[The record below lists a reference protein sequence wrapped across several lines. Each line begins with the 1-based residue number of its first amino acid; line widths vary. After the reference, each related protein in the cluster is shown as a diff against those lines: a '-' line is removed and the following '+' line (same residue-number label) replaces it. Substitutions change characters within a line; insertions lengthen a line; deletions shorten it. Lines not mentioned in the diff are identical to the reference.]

1 MSGLRK
7 HSDLLDLLD
16 RLCEDDLDASGIQ
29 RIEQLV
35 REDRSALQIY
45 VQYLD
50 LHGSLHWNAGQGGLA
65 AAELLS
71 RTHNE
76 SPSDVYP
83 HLHSSK
89 IEPICDIHFARAA
102 AEASMDA
109 DSGNGFSDVDRRSRR
124 MARLTVAASAC
135 LLVVAILVA
144 FRASES
150 SDSVADNTE
159 QSRKTEVTDSDSP
172 EVRPESGQIVSKT
185 SSRTSPKL
193 EPNAVVVKPSNVAV
207 APRPSENVRP
217 ETPAAPESPIPSDL
231 PIVEFI
237 NAHVQ
242 AGWRSAEVEPS
253 PTASDEEWARRIHLH
268 LVGRIPTRETVDAFL
283 ADDSLN
289 KRNALVDALLEDTDY
304 VSNWTTVWANL
315 LVGRSTENDRI
326 YDRPALKKFLRE
338 AFAYNRPWND
348 VAFDLV
354 TASGNSREEGAANFL
369 VAHVNNQAVPAT
381 AIVSKVFLGTQ
392 IHCTQCHDHPF
403 NDWTQSSFWELN
415 SCFQQTKVVR
425 SNKGKSFDV
434 VKRDTGGPV
443 YYENRQGVLR
453 AAFPSFAGERID
465 PSPDYDR
472 RLKLAQLMT
481 QGDDMQFARAMV
493 NRFWSHFMGY
503 GFTTPVDDMGPHK
516 QPSHPAVMERLAREF
531 VQHNY
536 DVKQLIR
543 WITQAECYQ
552 LTSQATDDN
561 ELDDPEAGYIPAFS
575 RVYARPMSPEQVYDS
590 MLVATGVE
598 RQLWDQ
604 LAKARQ
610 EWLQQ
615 FVTPHNTDENDE
627 SIAFE
632 GTVTQA
638 LLLMNG
644 ELTSRAL
651 NGSRGTVLEKISSAS
666 VKDSQKIEMLAMA
679 ALSRKPTPAEAK
691 AFLAHLRTPRTRSRD
706 EQLERLRDVFWAY
719 LNSSE
724 FVIVH

>member
-1 MSGLRK
+1 MSATA
-7 HSDLLDLLD
+7 HHTELLDLLD
-16 RLCEDDLDASGIQ
+16 QLFDDELDAKGIQ
-29 RIEQLV
+29 RVEQLV
-35 REDRSALQIY
+35 RDDRSALQIY
-45 VQYLD
+45 IEYVD
-50 LHGSLHWNAGQGGLA
+50 LHGSLHWNAGQCGLA
-65 AAELLS
+65 VSQIVGRAQTEVVTDAESCQVQFASAAEDES
-71 RTHNE
+71 VATTVHNH
-76 SPSDVYP
+76 SDERG
-83 HLHSSK
+83 S
-89 IEPICDIHFARAA
+89 
-102 AEASMDA
+102 
-109 DSGNGFSDVDRRSRR
+109 RSRR
-124 MARLTVAASAC
+124 MARLTVLVSAC
-135 LLVVAILVA
+135 LLIVAIVAAFRPPTDSSHVATNTDNESQARDRKVDEPSDRTDSELTVRKTDSRSPVTPTKNGVVA
-144 FRASES
+144 
-150 SDSVADNTE
+150 
-159 QSRKTEVTDSDSP
+159 
-172 EVRPESGQIVSKT
+172 
-185 SSRTSPKL
+185 
-193 EPNAVVVKPSNVAV
+193 VKPETTPTT
-207 APRPSENVRP
+207 PRSTDRDPVV
-217 ETPAAPESPIPSDL
+217 PAIDELPIPSDL
-231 PIVEFI
+231 PIVEFV
-237 NAHVQ
+237 NAHIQ
-242 AGWRSAEVEPS
+242 AGWKSAEVEPS
-253 PTASDEEWARRIHLH
+253 TTATDSEWVRRAYLH
-268 LVGRIPTRETVDAFL
+268 LVGRIPTGETVDAFL
-283 ADDSLN
+283 TDDSLS
-289 KRNALVDALLEDTDY
+289 KRQVLIDRLLEDTDY

-338 AFAYNRPWND
+338 AVAYNRPWND
-348 VAFDLV
+348 VAFDLI
-354 TASGNSREEGAANFL
+354 TAKGNSREEGASNFL

-403 NDWTQSSFWELN
+403 NDWTQASFWELN

-453 AAFPSFAGERID
+453 AAFPAFGGERID
-465 PSPDYDR
+465 PSPEYDR

-493 NRFWSHFMGY
+493 NRFWAHFMGC

-543 WITQAECYQ
+543 WITQSECYQ
-552 LTSQATDDN
+552 LTSQAHDAN

-575 RVYARPMSPEQVYDS
+575 RVYARPMSPEQTYDS

-604 LAKARQ
+604 LARARQ

-627 SIAFE
+627 SVAFE

-651 NGSRGTVLEKISSAS
+651 NGSRGTVLEQINSAS
-666 VKDSQKIEMLAMA
+666 TKDSEKIQMLAMA
-679 ALSRKPTPAEAK
+679 ALSRKPTPAEAR
-691 AFLAHLRTPRTRSRD
+691 AFLAHLRTPRTRSRE